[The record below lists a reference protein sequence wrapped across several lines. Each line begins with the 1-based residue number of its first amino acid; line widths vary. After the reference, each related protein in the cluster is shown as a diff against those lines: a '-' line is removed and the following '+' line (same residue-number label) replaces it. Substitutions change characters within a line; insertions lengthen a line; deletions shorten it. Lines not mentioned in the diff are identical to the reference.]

1 MPNSSYTDDNIRTLE
16 GVEHVRLRPG
26 MYIGRLGN
34 GNNPGDGIYVL
45 LKEIIDNSVDEF
57 AAGYGKQI
65 QITIENNTV
74 SVRDFGRGI
83 PLGSVVNAVSKL
95 NTGAKFD
102 DKVFK
107 KSVGLNGVGTKAV
120 NALSEV
126 FFISSFRDGE
136 RSWAR
141 FERGVLKDSG
151 KDATTEKNGT
161 LVNFTPDSLM
171 FGEYAYNFD
180 YVETMV
186 KNYSYLKK
194 GLTLVFNGTPYKS
207 ENGLLD
213 LVNENLSDEP
223 LYPPIHLE
231 GEDIEIVLSHCN
243 AYGENISSF
252 VNGQNTRDGGT
263 HLAAY
268 REAIAKTLKEFF
280 KKNYDPAD
288 CRQGVVGA
296 ISIQIQEPDFEAQTK
311 VKLSSTYTWKK
322 QVKGELEHGPTIRA
336 FINDFVSKNLDNYLR
351 MHAEIVPVIEGKIKD
366 SQKEREEIS
375 GIQKKTREKSKKAS
389 VYNRK
394 LRDCRYH
401 LCDKVAKDKEEL
413 KEQSSIFITEGD
425 SASGT
430 ITKVRNAN
438 TQAVFSLRGKPINC
452 YKESRRKVA
461 ENEELNLLVSALGV
475 ENDLD
480 DLRYNNIIVATDAD
494 DDGMHI
500 RMLVL
505 TFFMKY
511 YPDLIRRGHV
521 HILQTPLFRV
531 RNKKETRYCYS
542 VEEKEAAIAALK
554 TGVEITRFKGLGEIS
569 SGEFVDFIGEGMRLD
584 PVKLSEEESI
594 SQILEFYMGD
604 NTQDRHHPVCAPYV
618 HLGFCDL
625 LSLLPSVRDDQGP
638 LYGQE
643 GDVLLARRT
652 APAGP
657 GCHSDRPYQRHVAG
671 PQRHRRDGKER
682 TVRAGHRP
690 GRDAQAG
697 PQVEDRLP
705 PDCQGG
711 RLPGLSGLFRLGDQ
725 AHRLWREI

>member
-16 GVEHVRLRPG
+16 GVQHVRMRPG

-45 LKEIIDNSVDEF
+45 LKEIVDNSIDEF
-57 AAGYGKQI
+57 AMGFGKEI
-65 QITIENNTV
+65 RITIRMNEVT
-74 SVRDFGRGI
+74 VRDFGRGI
-83 PLGSVVNAVSKL
+83 PLDSVVKAVSIL
-95 NTGAKFD
+95 NTGGKFD

-120 NALSEV
+120 NALSENFYV
-126 FFISSFRDGE
+126 CSFRDGE
-136 RSWAR
+136 SSWAR
-141 FERGVLKDSG
+141 FERGELKESG
-151 KDATTEKNGT
+151 KGETHEKNGT
-161 LVNFTPDSLM
+161 LVTFTPDSMM
-171 FGEYAYNFD
+171 FGEYAYNMD
-180 YVETMV
+180 YVESMV

-194 GLTLVFNGTPYKS
+194 GLTLNLNGTAYKS

-280 KKNYDPAD
+280 KKNYDPSD

-296 ISIQIQEPDFEAQTK
+296 ISIQIQEPNFEGQTK
-311 VKLSSTYTWKK
+311 TKLGSNYMWEK
-322 QVKGELEHGPTIRA
+322 QVHDESGALKTDIGPTIRSYV
-336 FINDFVSKNLDNYLR
+336 NDFVAKNLDNYLR
-351 MHAEIVPVIEGKIKD
+351 IHKEIVPVIEDKIKA
-366 SQKEREEIS
+366 SQQEREEIS
-375 GIQKKTREKSKKAS
+375 GIQKKTRERNKRTN

-394 LRDCRYH
+394 LRDCRFHYN
-401 LCDKVAKDKEEL
+401 DKVTEKTQENIEN
-413 KEQSSIFITEGD
+413 SSIFITEGD

-430 ITKVRNAN
+430 ITKARNAN
-438 TQAVFSLRGKPINC
+438 YQAVFSLRGKPINC
-452 YKESRRKVA
+452 YKESRKKVA
-461 ENEELNLLVSALGV
+461 ENEELNLLISALGV
-475 ENDLD
+475 EDDLEN
-480 DLRYNNIIVATDAD
+480 LRYNNIIVATDAD

-531 RNKKETRYCYS
+531 RNKKENRYCYS
-542 VEEKEAAIAALK
+542 PEEKEKAIAALK

-569 SGEFVDFIGEGMRLD
+569 SDEFVHFIGPDMRLD
-584 PVKLSEEESI
+584 LVKLAEEESI
-594 SQILEFYMGD
+594 ADIMSFYMGD
-604 NTQDRHHPVCAPYV
+604 NTLERQNFIRAN
-618 HLGFCDL
+618 LRSEEEL
-625 LSLLPSVRDDQGP
+625 
-638 LYGQE
+638 E
-643 GDVLLARRT
+643 DVN
-652 APAGP
+652 
-657 GCHSDRPYQRHVAG
+657 
-671 PQRHRRDGKER
+671 
-682 TVRAGHRP
+682 
-690 GRDAQAG
+690 
-697 PQVEDRLP
+697 
-705 PDCQGG
+705 
-711 RLPGLSGLFRLGDQ
+711 
-725 AHRLWREI
+725 I